1 MSKHP
6 DIIKVFKLIDTTAE
20 QDYRGCGWSVLVV
33 RHGEPTVLIYAPTDA
48 EDFETAYKKGC
59 FSIRLEDEAKPYTE
73 IYFGMASCYEF
84 CAMVKLC

>member
-1 MSKHP
+1 MNNKNKN
-6 DIIKVFKLIDTTAE
+6 IVKI
-20 QDYRGCGWSVLVV
+20 
-33 RHGEPTVLIYAPTDA
+33 
-48 EDFETAYKKGC
+48 FETAYKKGC